1 VRHEG
6 RETDRCR
13 RGRSDRVR
21 LPALQSETGS
31 ILARLRREA
40 R

>member
-21 LPALQSETGS
+21 LPALQ
-31 ILARLRREA
+31 
-40 R
+40 